1 MNLKLEPSTRLAI
14 QATTAVTLAM
24 LLAPLFHWERSYW
37 AALTAMLMISQT
49 LGDSIKKSVERVSM
63 TIIGG
68 GTGTLLFFMTMSMPL
83 LQKALL
89 ILSLFFCIFF
99 LNSFY
104 LWSVFFT
111 SLLVVFLFASIQNW
125 TLELLGWR
133 IIETIFG
140 ASMAVTA
147 AAVILPIRTS
157 TQLQQEISLFTRH
170 LATLTLTGVDALIGG
185 NIDAAMFGSQQQSL
199 LNELNRLQQLFIGM
213 RFELVFNRRGR
224 RHLRYQL
231 RLLTHWYDLLSS
243 WLETLKHEA
252 FMTTHPRQHELL
264 LQFKQLFKQNMLML
278 ESEQAEPFVNL
289 MPLTKY
295 IRKQSALAIKQKRAQ
310 FSDAY
315 RMYHHVH
322 TLQEMNQVV
331 ICLR

>member
-1 MNLKLEPSTRLAI
+1 MRFKLEPSTRLAI
-14 QATTAVTLAM
+14 QATVAVALAM
-24 LLAPLFHWERSYW
+24 LFAPLFHWERSYW

-68 GTGTLLFFMTMSMPL
+68 GTGTLLFFITISVPL
-83 LQKALL
+83 VQKVLL

-125 TLELLGWR
+125 TIELLGWR
-133 IIETIFG
+133 ILETIFG
-140 ASMAVTA
+140 ASMAIVA
-147 AAVILPIRTS
+147 AAMILPIRTS
-157 TQLQQEISLFTRH
+157 TQLQQEITLFTKH
-170 LATLTLTGVDALIGG
+170 LASLTLMGLDALIKGK
-185 NIDAAMFGSQQQSL
+185 IDATMFGKQQQNL
-199 LNELNRLQQLFIGM
+199 LNELNHLQQLFIGM
-213 RFELVFNRRGR
+213 RFELVFNRKSR
-224 RHLRYQL
+224 RHLRHQL
-231 RLLTHWYDLLSS
+231 RLLTYWYDLLSS

-252 FMTTHPRQHELL
+252 FITTHPRQHELL
-264 LQFKQLFKQNMLML
+264 QQFKQLFQQNILML
-278 ESEQAEPFVNL
+278 DREKNQSFVNL

-295 IRKQSALAIKQKRAQ
+295 IRKQSAFAIKQKRAQ
-310 FSDAY
+310 YSDAY

>member
-1 MNLKLEPSTRLAI
+1 MNKLEPSTRLAI

-24 LLAPLFHWERSYW
+24 LFAPLFHWERSYW

-49 LGDSIKKSVERVSM
+49 LGDSIKKSVERISM

-68 GTGTLLFFMTMSMPL
+68 GTGTLLFFITMSVPL
-83 LQKALL
+83 LQKTLL

-104 LWSVFFT
+104 LWSVFFA

-125 TLELLGWR
+125 TIELLGWR

-140 ASMAVTA
+140 ASMAVA
-147 AAVILPIRTS
+147 AAAMILPIRTS
-157 TQLQQEISLFTRH
+157 IQLQQEITQFTKH
-170 LATLTLTGVDALIGG
+170 LASLTLIGVDALIHGK
-185 NIDAAMFGSQQQSL
+185 IDAAMFGKQQQNL

-213 RFELVFNRRGR
+213 RFELVFNQKSR
-224 RHLRYQL
+224 RHLRRQL

-243 WLETLKHEA
+243 WIETLKYET
-252 FMTTHPRQHELL
+252 FITIHPKQHELL
-264 LQFKQLFKQNMLML
+264 QQFKELFKQNMLIF
-278 ESEQAEPFVNL
+278 EKEQTKNYINL
-289 MPLTKY
+289 SPLTKY

-310 FSDAY
+310 YSDAY